1 MRMPE
6 AHGTI
11 SFKITGIERVTG
23 VVVTERVAGQVER
36 TPMVRVRFQNGFET
50 AAVPL
55 VPTMNAL
62 LDLEHHRDTIGRVI
76 IRECLRVDNQKG
88 PVGNGT
94 L

>member
-6 AHGTI
+6 AHRAI
-11 SFKITGIERVTG
+11 PFKITGIERVTG

-36 TPMVRVRFQNGFET
+36 TPMVRVRFKNGREIT
-50 AAVPL
+50 APM

-62 LDLEHHRDTIGRVI
+62 LDLEHHRDSIGRVI

-88 PVGNGT
+88 PVGSGT

>member
-11 SFKITGIERVTG
+11 SFKITGIQRVTG
-23 VVVTERVAGQVER
+23 VVVNRE
-36 TPMVRVRFQNGFET
+36 PMVRVRFQNGFET

-62 LDLEHHRDTIGRVI
+62 LDLEHHRDSIGRVI

-88 PVGNGT
+88 PVGSGT